1 MVPSTS
7 LAWFISDARVSKC
20 QKYSRGLRFGE
31 REWEFWSKMGIFFKK
46 TYFLFFARKAV
57 TEQKASV
64 FLSYPRAVFP
74 AEAASGAGTDH
85 AKSFTTPN

>member
-1 MVPSTS
+1 M
-7 LAWFISDARVSKC
+7 LALANVKNIAEGCVLGKESGS
-20 QKYSRGLRFGE
+20 FGPK
-31 REWEFWSKMGIFFKK
+31 WAFKK
-46 TYFLFFARKAV
+46 KNKLIYFLFFARKAV

-74 AEAASGAGTDH
+74 VEAASGAGTDH

>member
-1 MVPSTS
+1 M
-7 LAWFISDARVSKC
+7 LALANVKNIAEGCVLGKESGS
-20 QKYSRGLRFGE
+20 FGPK
-31 REWEFWSKMGIFFKK
+31 WAFFLKK
-46 TYFLFFARKAV
+46 LIYFLFFARKAV